1 MPKKAESDVGFSSSV
16 SAGASCSTS
25 ASYAVNA
32 ATRLGSSGVYDDA
45 RLAAWS
51 EVGRPFSLFGA
62 LCGPPRREATSGPS
76 FCASIATFIS
86 GSLRSESWQRCQND
100 SLTSSYITRVEM
112 WSFARF
118 EICHW
123 R

>member
-1 MPKKAESDVGFSSSV
+1 MPKKAESDVGFSSSL

-62 LCGPPRREATSGPS
+62 LCGPPRREATRPS
-76 FCASIATFIS
+76 RASIATFIS
-86 GSLRSESWQRCQND
+86 SSLRSESWSD